1 MLAIALFI
9 QQILDFSIP
18 ATAAPV
24 YGWRPSLGNR
34 TALLQH
40 SAPSWVPEPRHR
52 GTWGILWSCTL
63 TLILC
68 VYNALVFNDATYFT
82 LCLTLIPHSI

>member
-1 MLAIALFI
+1 MLAITLFI
-9 QQILDFSIP
+9 QQILNFSIP
-18 ATAAPV
+18 AAAAPV

-40 SAPSWVPEPRHR
+40 SALSWVPEPRHR

-68 VYNALVFNDATYFT
+68 VYNALVY
-82 LCLTLIPHSI
+82 